1 MDRQARRLEF
11 IDDCIKIRESLGIKK
26 AEVARAYGID
36 RSVITRFERGNY
48 NSLDLYLFY
57 MDLEDNVNDSK
68 RTN

>member
-1 MDRQARRLEF
+1 MDKQARRLEF
-11 IDDCIKIRESLGIKK
+11 IDDCIKIRESLGLKK

-57 MDLEDNVNDSK
+57 MDLEDNVNELK
-68 RTN
+68 